1 MKKYISLFLALCLS
15 LSVLTGCGLFQGQQT
30 EDKNDA
36 ITVSLG
42 NGTSVVCTDR
52 GAEISL
58 DVSVTGTDNKSV
70 IFIVDEEADY
80 VSIDEDTYKLTVA
93 AGVPDGYVFSVTVV
107 SAANKSKYDKKTF
120 TVTVSDAETP
130 DVDPNPDLG
139 DGKPVY
145 LPDGR
150 IKAPT
155 EYLVD
160 DFTDGVD
167 PDKWYISTQT
177 WGGLPDYRGCLTE
190 NVSYT
195 DDGILLLKA
204 QGMYSADQPLS
215 GAAVI
220 TRETYGAGS
229 YSVAMKVMPRLG
241 ACNAVWTYYYGRG
254 GQDNHEI
261 DIELPGHKTP
271 GGGEIGYDRVLN
283 TNWLSETNSASQGI
297 VTESPANDG
306 KWHLYRFD
314 WHTSPSPRIDYYVDG
329 VLTHTATELV
339 PSIKGLFWI
348 GCWLPNS
355 WCGVPDFEVDYMMV
369 DWFSY
374 VPFGQPTVEPDVTP
388 RPASYEGN
396 AAKYPK
402 TPVDMPVTDY
412 ISNGTFEGDA
422 AAWQTSGGARIVTEE
437 KYRGQKSLSLPGGA
451 SASQT
456 ITAVYGGFRYDLSA
470 FMKTSGA
477 ARLEV
482 RFYNR
487 GGAEIPAG
495 TKTFNVGSNAFAEV
509 GGEIAAPVG
518 SDYMIVSIVSE
529 SGAAYADDVSVR
541 LK

>member
-1 MKKYISLFLALCLS
+1 
-15 LSVLTGCGLFQGQQT
+15 
-30 EDKNDA
+30 
-36 ITVSLG
+36 
-42 NGTSVVCTDR
+42 
-52 GAEISL
+52 
-58 DVSVTGTDNKSV
+58 
-70 IFIVDEEADY
+70 
-80 VSIDEDTYKLTVA
+80 
-93 AGVPDGYVFSVTVV
+93 
-107 SAANKSKYDKKTF
+107 
-120 TVTVSDAETP
+120 
-130 DVDPNPDLG
+130 
-139 DGKPVY
+139 
-145 LPDGR
+145 
-150 IKAPT
+150 
-155 EYLVD
+155 
-160 DFTDGVD
+160 
-167 PDKWYISTQT
+167 
-177 WGGLPDYRGCLTE
+177 
-190 NVSYT
+190 
-195 DDGILLLKA
+195 
-204 QGMYSADQPLS
+204 
-215 GAAVI
+215 
-220 TRETYGAGS
+220 
-229 YSVAMKVMPRLG
+229 MKVMPRLG

-329 VLTHTATELV
+329 VLTHTATDLV

-437 KYRGQKSLSLPGGA
+437 KYRGQTSLSLPGGA

-518 SDYMIVSIVSE
+518 SDYMIVRIVSE